1 MLKVL
6 LNAPK
11 PGDFRTEMSNSC
23 HYSSTEKNPNFALPA
38 TVTETST
45 KSKRADRLEC

>member
-11 PGDFRTEMSNSC
+11 PGDFSTNMSNSC
-23 HYSSTEKNPNFALPA
+23 HYSSMDKKHKFSLPA
-38 TVTETST
+38 TVTETSR
-45 KSKRADRLEC
+45 KSKKA